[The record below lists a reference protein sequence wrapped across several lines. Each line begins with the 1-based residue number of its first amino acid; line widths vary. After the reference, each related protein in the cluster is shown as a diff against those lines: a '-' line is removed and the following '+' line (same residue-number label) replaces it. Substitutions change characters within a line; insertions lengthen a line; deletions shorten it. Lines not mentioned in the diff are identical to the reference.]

1 MVLTVLGLSLFEIIS
16 SIDNAI
22 INAEVLSTMGQ
33 RARKIFLTWGFLIAV
48 FIMRGLLPWSLLWF
62 TSSKEVLLIAGGTFL
77 LFLFFNWL
85 FMEDKN
91 FGLPG
96 ERFFRRQSIWF
107 YATVSIL
114 LLIIVWFALR
124 FNPMLAF
131 GTVIGSTVFFIVHG
145 FQQNAEIQEKK
156 ILTKSHLSDISK
168 LIYLEVIDA
177 TFSVDGVIG
186 AFAFTLSIP
195 LILLGNGLGAIIL
208 RKLTV
213 ENIDRIKFYRYLKNG
228 AMYSMLSLGIVM
240 VLDSFGIDI
249 PQWVSP
255 VITFITIGYFFLR
268 SKKEL
273 SS

>member
-1 MVLTVLGLSLFEIIS
+1 
-16 SIDNAI
+16 
-22 INAEVLSTMGQ
+22 
-33 RARKIFLTWGFLIAV
+33 
-48 FIMRGLLPWSLLWF
+48 
-62 TSSKEVLLIAGGTFL
+62 
-77 LFLFFNWL
+77 
-85 FMEDKN
+85 
-91 FGLPG
+91 
-96 ERFFRRQSIWF
+96 
-107 YATVSIL
+107 
-114 LLIIVWFALR
+114 
-124 FNPMLAF
+124 MLAF